1 MNEIKTSSLKVFSA
15 VGEKLVI
22 SSILVFIGYISTT
35 IEIVNYY
42 KHETQL
48 LFLSTGLCLVSLTLA
63 IAHVRGV
70 FTKIQ
75 NQIDY
80 SRAYGVALLVFNVIS
95 VFLLLYAYYDLKLKF
110 EKRFDPLFDFFI
122 GNYLYYVMINII
134 LVLVISWIL
143 SKIIKKLAIF
153 D

>member
-22 SSILVFIGYISTT
+22 SSILVFIGYISTP

-75 NQIDY
+75 NQIGY

-95 VFLLLYAYYDLKLKF
+95 VF
-110 EKRFDPLFDFFI
+110 
-122 GNYLYYVMINII
+122 
-134 LVLVISWIL
+134 
-143 SKIIKKLAIF
+143 
-153 D
+153 